1 MAASTVV
8 RKGVMKVACWAV
20 SKVDGPVD
28 SKVDLKVAS
37 MDGGSVGSM
46 ALQRAVWKVYGLV
59 AMKAVRSV
67 VRRVADWAA
76 WKAP

>member
-1 MAASTVV
+1 MAALTVV
-8 RKGVMKVACWAV
+8 LKGVKKVACWAV

-46 ALQRAVWKVYGLV
+46 VL
-59 AMKAVRSV
+59 
-67 VRRVADWAA
+67 
-76 WKAP
+76 